1 MDIISDTN
9 IWIDFRTIQGLEL
22 PFRLSHRFYLST
34 ETIINELLVPPGIT
48 HKLVKLG
55 LIPLELNA
63 AEYFAVPDIMTSHP
77 RLSRYDALAL
87 SIALERKYV
96 LLTGDKALR
105 RAGEAA
111 KITVK
116 GTLWIFDE
124 LKRDNAITNKE
135 YQHYLNAL
143 LEHNGKSI
151 RLPKCEI
158 LKRL

>member
-22 PFRLSHRFYLST
+22 PFLLSHRFYLST
-34 ETIINELLVPPGIT
+34 EAIKDELLVPPGIAC
-48 HKLVKLG
+48 KLVELG

-63 AEYFAVPDIMTSHP
+63 AEYFAVPDIMASHP

-87 SIALERKYV
+87 SIATERKYI

-105 RAGEAA
+105 KAGEEA
-111 KITVK
+111 KIKVK

-124 LKRDNAITNKE
+124 LKRDNCISNKE
-135 YQHYLNAL
+135 YQHTCMRYSNTMENLFAF
-143 LEHNGKSI
+143 
-151 RLPKCEI
+151 PKA
-158 LKRL
+158 KY